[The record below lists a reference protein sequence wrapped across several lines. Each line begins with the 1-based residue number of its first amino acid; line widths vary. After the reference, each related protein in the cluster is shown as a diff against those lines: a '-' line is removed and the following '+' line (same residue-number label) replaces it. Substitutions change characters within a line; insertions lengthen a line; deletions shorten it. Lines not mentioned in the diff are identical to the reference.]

1 VDRRSSIP
9 EAGQESEEAAS
20 TVVQFPDLIPILQ
33 VAIGPVI
40 LISGVGLLLLTMTN
54 RFGRIIDRTRQLSRE
69 LRSVQSPERERALAQ
84 LDILLTRARIVRGA
98 IAAASVSVLLAA
110 VLIIVLF
117 VSALFRL
124 SVAASVVGLFASCL
138 LSLIGSLVLFIR
150 DVNLSLRALRL
161 EVGAAEGRAP

>member
-1 VDRRSSIP
+1 M
-9 EAGQESEEAAS
+9 
-20 TVVQFPDLIPILQ
+20 QFPDLIPILQ

-69 LRSVQSPERERALAQ
+69 LRSAQSPELERAHAQ
-84 LDILLTRARIVRGA
+84 LDILLARARIVRGA

-124 SVAASVVGLFASCL
+124 SVAAPVVGLFASCL

-161 EVGAAEGRAP
+161 EVGAAEGRAA

>member
-1 VDRRSSIP
+1 M
-9 EAGQESEEAAS
+9 
-20 TVVQFPDLIPILQ
+20 QFPDLIPILQ

-69 LRSVQSPERERALAQ
+69 LRSAQSPELERAHAQ
-84 LDILLTRARIVRGA
+84 LDILLARARIVRGA
-98 IAAASVSVLLAA
+98 IAAASVSVLLAS

-124 SVAASVVGLFASCL
+124 SVAATVVVLFASCL

-150 DVNLSLRALRL
+150 DVNLSLKALRL
-161 EVGAAEGRAP
+161 EVGAAEGRAA